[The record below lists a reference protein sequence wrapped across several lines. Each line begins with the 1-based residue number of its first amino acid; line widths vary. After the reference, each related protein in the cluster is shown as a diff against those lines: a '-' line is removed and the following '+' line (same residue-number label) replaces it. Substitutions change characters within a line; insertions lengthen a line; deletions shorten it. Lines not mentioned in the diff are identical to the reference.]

1 MYKTLILSC
10 LLILSLLGLPPQ
22 VRAQSQEQFMSLEA
36 SIQYALENNKQ
47 VENARFDEYIA
58 RSSVKEILAMGLPQ
72 INASADLQYFV
83 ELPTSILPGAF
94 SPETEI
100 VFIDG
105 KPYPLTKL
113 DPETFQPIFGE
124 ALEVQFGFP
133 WQSTIGVQ
141 AQQLVADGTFFLGLK
156 ASRTFVDL
164 SQKSTQLTREEIAYN
179 VTKAYYSALVAQEQL
194 KLLEVNL
201 NRVQKLFQETKILN
215 ESGFVEKIDV
225 DRLQISYTNL
235 QMELEKIKR
244 YVQLSK
250 DLLKFQMGMPVDQS
264 VLLTDNVESLM
275 EETPSLEDL
284 LSFSTENRFEFSLLE
299 TQVELE
305 NYNMKR
311 HKVAYLPSLYAFGTY
326 QFNAQ
331 RNEFNIFSTDES
343 WFPISV
349 VGLQLNIPIFDGLA
363 GKERV
368 QQSSIKLKQLE
379 NQRIMLENSVLL
391 EMRKAS
397 GDFLN
402 AQNTLKVAESN
413 VELARKVYD
422 VSKIKYKE
430 GVGSSLEVN
439 DAETTLQESEA
450 KLLSA
455 TFEYLIAKADLDKA
469 KGEFSRYHS
478 ATFENE

>member
-10 LLILSLLGLPPQ
+10 LLLFSLLGPPPQ
-22 VRAQSQEQFMSLEA
+22 ARAQSEEQFMSLEA

-58 RSSVKEILAMGLPQ
+58 RSSVREVLAIGLPQ
-72 INASADLQYFV
+72 IRGSADLQYFV
-83 ELPTSILPGAF
+83 ELPTQILPAEF
-94 SPETEI
+94 SPQQEI
-100 VFIDG
+100 VFIEG

-113 DPETFQPIFGE
+113 DPETFEPVYGD

-133 WQSTIGVQ
+133 WQSTIGIQ
-141 AQQLVADGTFFLGLK
+141 AQQLVADGTYFLGLK

-179 VTKAYYSALVAQEQL
+179 VTKAYYGALVAQEQQ

-201 NRVQKLFQETKILN
+201 NRVRKLFEETKILN

-225 DRLQISYTNL
+225 DRLQINYTNL
-235 QMELEKIKR
+235 QLELEKIKR
-244 YVQLSK
+244 YVELSK

-264 VLLTDNVESLM
+264 VLLTENVQSLM
-275 EETPSLEDL
+275 GETPSLEEM
-284 LSFSTENRFEFSLLE
+284 LSFSPQNRFEFSLLE
-299 TQVELE
+299 TQMELE
-305 NYNMKR
+305 NYNLKR
-311 HKVAYLPSLYAFGTY
+311 HKVGYLPSLYAFGSY

-331 RNEFNIFSTDES
+331 RNEFNLFSADES

-349 VGLQLNIPIFDGLA
+349 VGLQLNVPIFDGLA

-368 QQSSIKLKQLE
+368 QQSRIKLKQLE

-397 GDFLN
+397 GDLLN
-402 AQNTLKVAESN
+402 AQNTLRVAEKN
-413 VELARKVYD
+413 AELAQKVFD
-422 VSKIKYKE
+422 VSQIKYKE

-439 DAETTLQESEA
+439 DAESTLQESEA

-478 ATFENE
+478 TTFENE